1 MKSTVSATKA
11 RSQFSSLLRQ
21 VEAGDTIAICR
32 QDEAVAYF
40 VPRARWEAILETM
53 EILANPAAMKAM
65 RDYRAGKTKF
75 KDLSCLD
82 ED

>member
-11 RSQFSSLLRQ
+11 RSQFPSLLRQ

-32 QDEAVAYF
+32 QDHAVAYLI
-40 VPRARWEAILETM
+40 PRARWEAILETM
-53 EILANPAAMKAM
+53 AMLANPDAMKAI
-65 RDYRAGKTKF
+65 RDYRAGRAKF
-75 KDLSCLD
+75 KDVSCLD

>member
-1 MKSTVSATKA
+1 MKSAISAAKA

-40 VPRARWEAILETM
+40 VPRVRWEAILETM
-53 EILANPAAMKAM
+53 EIMSNPAAMKAI
-65 RDYRAGKTKF
+65 RDYRAGRTKF
-75 KDLSCLD
+75 KDVSCLD